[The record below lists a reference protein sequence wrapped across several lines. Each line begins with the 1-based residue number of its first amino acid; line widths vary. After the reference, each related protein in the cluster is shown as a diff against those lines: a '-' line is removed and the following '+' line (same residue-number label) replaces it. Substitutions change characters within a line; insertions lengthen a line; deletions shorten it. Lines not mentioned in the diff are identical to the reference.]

1 MACGFNSRLAHHE
14 FRLVFRALP
23 LGENIRERDASMIR
37 VLLLALPVILSVC
50 ASSVL
55 AQSSSSAASPSN
67 PSSLSLQNGLDP
79 SGGTGGA
86 PVAPVSSPSVVQG
99 IGTIPSSNKPGS
111 LGSAGRGLPGMP
123 GGPPIKGALG
133 SQDPSSA
140 YMRPQTI
147 GALVCD
153 PMIDGVCD

>member
-14 FRLVFRALP
+14 FRLVHLALTS
-23 LGENIRERDASMIR
+23 RESVPDRDDSMTR
-37 VLLLALPVILSVC
+37 VVLLTLPIALTVCVSLAL
-50 ASSVL
+50 
-55 AQSSSSAASPSN
+55 AQTSPSPANPQN

-79 SGGTGGA
+79 SGRIVPAT
-86 PVAPVSSPSVVQG
+86 PLFSPSVVQG
-99 IGTIPSSNKPGS
+99 IGTIPSSTKPGS

-133 SQDPSSA
+133 SQDPASA

-153 PMIDGVCD
+153 PMFDGVCD

>member
-14 FRLVFRALP
+14 RRLMAWVPAQRY
-23 LGENIRERDASMIR
+23 GQTRDASMMR
-37 VLLLALPVILSVC
+37 LVLLALPITLLIG
-50 ASSVL
+50 AATVL
-55 AQSSSSAASPSN
+55 AQSSPAPANPQN
-67 PSSLSLQNGLDP
+67 PSSSSLLNSLDP
-79 SGGTGGA
+79 SGGTG
-86 PVAPVSSPSVVQG
+86 VVSSTSSLQPTTVQG
-99 IGTIPSSNKPGS
+99 IGTIPSSTKPGT

-140 YMRPQTI
+140 YMRPPTI

-153 PMIDGVCD
+153 PLIDGVCD

>member
-14 FRLVFRALP
+14 FWLVLRVLTIS
-23 LGENIRERDASMIR
+23 EYVRERDASMIR
-37 VLLLALPVILSVC
+37 ILLLILSSVFTIGI
-50 ASSVL
+50 SSGL
-55 AQSSSSAASPSN
+55 AQTSPSPANPQN

-79 SGGTGGA
+79 SGGIVPAT
-86 PVAPVSSPSVVQG
+86 PLSSPSVVQG
-99 IGTIPSSNKPGS
+99 IGTIPSSTKPGT

>member
-1 MACGFNSRLAHHE
+1 MACGFNSRLAHHAL
-14 FRLVFRALP
+14 RLVLRVLT
-23 LGENIRERDASMIR
+23 LGEYIRERDASM
-37 VLLLALPVILSVC
+37 VQVFLLALSVILSVG

-55 AQSSSSAASPSN
+55 AQSSSSSGNPQN

-79 SGGTGGA
+79 SGGVGGVPAA
-86 PVAPVSSPSVVQG
+86 PLSSPSVVQG
-99 IGTIPSSNKPGS
+99 IGTVPSSTKPGS

-140 YMRPQTI
+140 YMRPPTI

>member
-14 FRLVFRALP
+14 FRLVH
-23 LGENIRERDASMIR
+23 
-37 VLLLALPVILSVC
+37 LALTSRESVPDRDDSMPRVVLPILLTALTVYV
-50 ASSVL
+50 SSAL
-55 AQSSSSAASPSN
+55 AQTSPSPANPQNPSSSS
-67 PSSLSLQNGLDP
+67 LQSGLDP
-79 SGGTGGA
+79 AGGSGSA
-86 PVAPVSSPSVVQG
+86 PAAPVSSPSLLQG
-99 IGTIPSSNKPGS
+99 IGTIPSSSKPGT

-140 YMRPQTI
+140 YMRPPTI

>member
-14 FRLVFRALP
+14 FLLVLRLLT
-23 LGENIRERDASMIR
+23 LGESIRERDASMIR

-50 ASSVL
+50 ASSVH
-55 AQSSSSAASPSN
+55 AQISFSSANPQN

-79 SGGTGGA
+79 SGGVGSVPAG
-86 PVAPVSSPSVVQG
+86 PLSSPSVVQG
-99 IGTIPSSNKPGS
+99 VGAIPSSTKPGS

-123 GGPPIKGALG
+123 GGPPIKGVLG
-133 SQDPSSA
+133 SQDPAST

>member
-1 MACGFNSRLAHHE
+1 
-14 FRLVFRALP
+14 
-23 LGENIRERDASMIR
+23 MIR
-37 VLLLALPVILSVC
+37 VLLPALAVILSVG

-55 AQSSSSAASPSN
+55 AQVSPSPANPQN

-79 SGGTGGA
+79 SGGIVPAT
-86 PVAPVSSPSVVQG
+86 PLSSPSVVQG
-99 IGTIPSSNKPGS
+99 IGTIPSSTKPGS

-133 SQDPSSA
+133 SQDPASA

-153 PMIDGVCD
+153 PMFDGVCD

>member
-1 MACGFNSRLAHHE
+1 MACGFNSRLAHHGLRLL
-14 FRLVFRALP
+14 FRLLTRSEQV
-23 LGENIRERDASMIR
+23 RERDVSMVR
-37 VLLLALPVILSVC
+37 VLLLALPVILSVG

-55 AQSSSSAASPSN
+55 AQNSSLPANPQN

-79 SGGTGGA
+79 SGGIVPAT
-86 PVAPVSSPSVVQG
+86 PLSSPSVVQG
-99 IGTIPSSNKPGS
+99 IATMPSSTKPGS

-133 SQDPSSA
+133 SQDPASA

>member
-1 MACGFNSRLAHHE
+1 
-14 FRLVFRALP
+14 
-23 LGENIRERDASMIR
+23 MIR
-37 VLLLALPVILSVC
+37 VLLLALPVILSVWV
-50 ASSVL
+50 SSAL

-67 PSSLSLQNGLDP
+67 PSSLSLQNGLGP
-79 SGGTGGA
+79 SGGIA
-86 PVAPVSSPSVVQG
+86 PATPLSSPSVVQG
-99 IGTIPSSNKPGS
+99 IGTIPSSTKPGS

-133 SQDPSSA
+133 SQDPSST
-140 YMRPQTI
+140 YMRPSAI

>member
-14 FRLVFRALP
+14 FLVVLRVLT
-23 LGENIRERDASMIR
+23 LGSRYERDVSMIR

-55 AQSSSSAASPSN
+55 AQSSSSSANPQN
-67 PSSLSLQNGLDP
+67 PSSLSLQNSLDP
-79 SGGTGGA
+79 SGGIGNVPAGTI
-86 PVAPVSSPSVVQG
+86 SSPSVVQG
-99 IGTIPSSNKPGS
+99 IGTIPSSTKPGT

-133 SQDPSSA
+133 SQDPSST
-140 YMRPQTI
+140 YMRPSVI

>member
-1 MACGFNSRLAHHE
+1 
-14 FRLVFRALP
+14 
-23 LGENIRERDASMIR
+23 MIR
-37 VLLLALPVILSVC
+37 VLLLALPIAFAVC
-50 ASSVL
+50 VPLGL
-55 AQSSSSAASPSN
+55 AQISPSPANPQN

-79 SGGTGGA
+79 SGGIGIIPAT
-86 PVAPVSSPSVVQG
+86 PLSSPSVVQG
-99 IGTIPSSNKPGS
+99 IGTIPSSTKPGS

-133 SQDPSSA
+133 SQDPSPT
-140 YMRPQTI
+140 YMRPSTI

>member
-14 FRLVFRALP
+14 FLVVLLVLT
-23 LGENIRERDASMIR
+23 LGEYIRERAASMIR

-50 ASSVL
+50 GSSVF
-55 AQSSSSAASPSN
+55 AQSSSPAASPSN

-79 SGGTGGA
+79 SGGSPAA
-86 PVAPVSSPSVVQG
+86 PLSSPSVAQG
-99 IGTIPSSNKPGS
+99 VGTIPSSTKPGS
-111 LGSAGRGLPGMP
+111 SGSAGRGLPGMP

-133 SQDPSSA
+133 SQDPSSG

>member
-1 MACGFNSRLAHHE
+1 M
-14 FRLVFRALP
+14 V
-23 LGENIRERDASMIR
+23 R
-37 VLLLALPVILSVC
+37 VLLLALPVILSVG

-55 AQSSSSAASPSN
+55 AQNSSLSANPQN

-79 SGGTGGA
+79 SGGVGGVPAA
-86 PVAPVSSPSVVQG
+86 PLSAPSVVQG
-99 IGTIPSSNKPGS
+99 IGTIPSSTKPGS

-133 SQDPSSA
+133 SQDPSST
-140 YMRPQTI
+140 YMRPSVI

-153 PMIDGVCD
+153 PMFDGVCD

>member
-14 FRLVFRALP
+14 FLLVRCVLT
-23 LGENIRERDASMIR
+23 LGEYIRERDASMIR

-50 ASSVL
+50 TSSVL

-67 PSSLSLQNGLDP
+67 PSSLSLQNGIDP
-79 SGGTGGA
+79 SGGAGGVPAA
-86 PVAPVSSPSVVQG
+86 PLSSPSVVQG
-99 IGTIPSSNKPGS
+99 IGTIPSSTKPGL

-140 YMRPQTI
+140 YMRPSVI

>member
-1 MACGFNSRLAHHE
+1 MSFGWSILRSHPVSLY
-14 FRLVFRALP
+14 RT
-23 LGENIRERDASMIR
+23 GDDSMTR
-37 VLLLALPVILSVC
+37 VVLLTLPVALTVC
-50 ASSVL
+50 VSFAL
-55 AQSSSSAASPSN
+55 AQTSPSPANPQN

-79 SGGTGGA
+79 SGGIVPAT
-86 PVAPVSSPSVVQG
+86 PLSSPSVVQG
-99 IGTIPSSNKPGS
+99 IGTIPSSNKPGT

-123 GGPPIKGALG
+123 GGPPTKGALG
-133 SQDPSSA
+133 SQDPASA

>member
-1 MACGFNSRLAHHE
+1 M
-14 FRLVFRALP
+14 VRAFLFS
-23 LGENIRERDASMIR
+23 LS
-37 VLLLALPVILSVC
+37 VILSVG

-55 AQSSSSAASPSN
+55 AQNSSLPANPQN

-79 SGGTGGA
+79 SGGIVPTA
-86 PVAPVSSPSVVQG
+86 PLSSPPVVQG
-99 IGTIPSSNKPGS
+99 IGTIPSSTKPGS

-133 SQDPSSA
+133 SQDPSST
-140 YMRPQTI
+140 YMRPSVI

-153 PMIDGVCD
+153 PMFDGVCD

>member
-1 MACGFNSRLAHHE
+1 
-14 FRLVFRALP
+14 
-23 LGENIRERDASMIR
+23 MIR
-37 VLLLALPVILSVC
+37 VLLLALPVILSVWV
-50 ASSVL
+50 SSAL
-55 AQSSSSAASPSN
+55 AQSSSPAASPSN

-79 SGGTGGA
+79 SGGIA
-86 PVAPVSSPSVVQG
+86 PATPLSSPSVVQG
-99 IGTIPSSNKPGS
+99 IGTIPSSTKPGS

-133 SQDPSSA
+133 SQDPSST
-140 YMRPQTI
+140 YMRPSAI

>member
-14 FRLVFRALP
+14 FLLVLRLRT
-23 LGENIRERDASMIR
+23 LGEYRREKDASMIR
-37 VLLLALPVILSVC
+37 GLLRALPIILSVG
-50 ASSVL
+50 ASSAL
-55 AQSSSSAASPSN
+55 AQTFPLPANPQN
-67 PSSLSLQNGLDP
+67 PSSLSLQSGLDP
-79 SGGTGGA
+79 SGGVGS
-86 PVAPVSSPSVVQG
+86 VSASSATSPSAVQRV
-99 IGTIPSSNKPGS
+99 GTIPSSTRPGS
-111 LGSAGRGLPGMP
+111 LGSAGMGLPGMP
-123 GGPPIKGALG
+123 GGPPLKGALG

>member
-14 FRLVFRALP
+14 FLLLLRLLT
-23 LGENIRERDASMIR
+23 LGEYIRERAASMIR
-37 VLLLALPVILSVC
+37 VLLLALPVIFAVWG
-50 ASSVL
+50 SSAV

-79 SGGTGGA
+79 SGGAGGVPAA
-86 PVAPVSSPSVVQG
+86 PLSSPSVVQG
-99 IGTIPSSNKPGS
+99 IVTLPSSAKPG
-111 LGSAGRGLPGMP
+111 LMGSAGRGLPGMP

-140 YMRPQTI
+140 YMRPPTI
-147 GALVCD
+147 GALMCD